1 MKNGL
6 HTLQTHQEASQP
18 FPEKPHDVK
27 TAATCKT
34 NKIMSSLQDFF
45 GVVVLLLCNIM
56 V

>member
-27 TAATCKT
+27 TAATCK
-34 NKIMSSLQDFF
+34 KIMSSLQDFF